1 MRCMKERILELSC
14 NPLNPEYGSGYEMV
28 TYEPGEPGTLAVEV
42 EDSDNSF
49 ISCCDFVIYSC

>member
-14 NPLNPEYGSGYEMV
+14 NPLNPEYGLGYEMV

-49 ISCCDFVIYSC
+49 IS